1 MKLESKKKNEEKCA
15 PNKLDHAAMFLA
27 LPLDVILIAPP
38 CGVGE
43 TKRTAGGGETEEEE
57 EEEEEGVAG
66 SFFLF
71 LRIFVFISTAK
82 PSRR

>member
-1 MKLESKKKNEEKCA
+1 
-15 PNKLDHAAMFLA
+15 MFLA

-57 EEEEEGVAG
+57 EEEEEEGVAG